1 MGKVKNFFSNWIV
14 KNLLVALLVV
24 LHLLIFAS
32 LGLRI
37 ITKHN
42 KELTVPDFTNMSVAQ
57 AKKMASSHD
66 MVITVDDSVYVKR
79 MSKGA
84 IYRQNPKA
92 GSKVKKGRRIAV
104 TINAVNAK
112 QVTMPNLIGYSM
124 RQAKAELDSRGLVLG
139 KLMYVKDIA
148 TNNVLKQLA
157 GNMEIEPGTFIDS
170 GSIINLVVGLNQDDN
185 MTTVPDLLGLK
196 YISAVDGL
204 HDNSLNLR
212 NLRFDDT
219 VRNYD
224 DSLNAVVY
232 RQSPASS
239 ADAVRMGS
247 EVSLF
252 LTLDNR
258 KVPVRE

>member
-1 MGKVKNFFSNWIV
+1 MGKVKDFFSNWIV
-14 KNLLVALLVV
+14 RNLLLAVLVVVLLVV
-24 LHLLIFAS
+24 VAS
-32 LGLRI
+32 VSLRL

-42 KELTVPDFTNMSVAQ
+42 QELSVPDFTNMSVAQ
-57 AKKMASSHD
+57 AKKVAASHD
-66 MVITVDDSVYVKR
+66 MSITVDDSVYVKR

-92 GSKVKKGRRIAV
+92 GGKVKKGRRIAV

-157 GNMEIEPGTFIDS
+157 GNMEIEPGSFIDS
-170 GSIINLVVGLNQDDN
+170 GSVINLVVGLNPEDN

-232 RQSPASS
+232 RQTPASS